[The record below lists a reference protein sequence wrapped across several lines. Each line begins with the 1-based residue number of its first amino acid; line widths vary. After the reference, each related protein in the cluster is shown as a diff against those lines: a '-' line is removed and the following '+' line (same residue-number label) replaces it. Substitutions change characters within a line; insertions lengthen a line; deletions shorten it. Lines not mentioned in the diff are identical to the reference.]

1 MVHMLSAV
9 ANIQTTMAD
18 RGQVGGVSRCRR
30 AEGGLW
36 RAGAELLMCLV
47 SGQEH
52 REGVRCA
59 AIVLGARFS

>member
-1 MVHMLSAV
+1 LRIDLYTPECICRWH
-9 ANIQTTMAD
+9 